1 MRTAPRRH
9 PLATCAL
16 LAALLPACWV
26 TSSEH
31 DRVKGELE
39 RRLGALEN
47 NDRQRREQLQQAVD
61 QATSQVRTLNEQL
74 EQARAQTRN
83 LADLGTRFD
92 AMDERLRTLNGAL
105 DELRHALDETAQAR
119 TQLDTRL
126 TAAERRIGIAPQVD
140 PSQIP
145 ADNAQLMA
153 MARTAFEGREYA
165 RSRFLTQTLLTRA
178 AQDPLADD
186 ALLLQARCLI
196 AENRAASGVQE
207 LNRLMQTYPQGD
219 AVPEALSVLSEAFVN
234 LRMCTQ
240 AQRTLRLLIE
250 RHGRTAPG
258 AAARARLDQVRALP
272 REACGG

>member
-1 MRTAPRRH
+1 MT
-9 PLATCAL
+9 T
-16 LAALLPACWV
+16 
-26 TSSEH
+26 SEH
-31 DRVKGELE
+31 DRVKTDLD

-61 QATSQVRTLNEQL
+61 QATAQVRTLNAQL

-105 DELRHALDETAQAR
+105 DELRHALDESTQAR
-119 TQLDTRL
+119 TQLDTRV
-126 TAAERRIGIAPQVD
+126 TAAERRIGIAPVVD

-145 ADNAQLMA
+145 ADNAQLLA
-153 MARTAFEGREYA
+153 MARTAFEGREFA
-165 RSRFLTQTLLTRA
+165 RARFLTQTLLTRA

-196 AENRAASGVQE
+196 AENRAASAVQE

-219 AVPEALSVLSEAFVN
+219 AVPEGLAVLSEAFVN

-240 AQRTLRLLIE
+240 AQRTLRLLVE
-250 RHGRTAPG
+250 RHGRTPAG
-258 AAARARLDQVRALP
+258 TAARARLEQVRTLP

>member
-1 MRTAPRRH
+1 MRTVTLRTS
-9 PLATCAL
+9 LATWAL
-16 LAALLPACWV
+16 VASTLTGCWV
-26 TSSEH
+26 TTAEH
-31 DRVKGELE
+31 DRVKGDLE

-47 NDRQRREQLQQAVD
+47 NDRQRREQLQEAVD
-61 QATSQVRTLNEQL
+61 QATTQVRTLNEQL

-119 TQLDTRL
+119 TQLDARL
-126 TAAERRIGIAPQVD
+126 TAAERRVGIAPQVD

-178 AQDPLADD
+178 AQDALADD

-207 LNRLMQTYPQGD
+207 LNRLMQTYPTGD
-219 AVPEALSVLSEAFVN
+219 AVPEALAVLSEAFVN

-250 RHGRTAPG
+250 RHGRTPPG
-258 AAARARLDQVRALP
+258 VAARARLEQVRTLP

>member
-1 MRTAPRRH
+1 MSTVTLRK
-9 PLATCAL
+9 PLALWAL
-16 LAALLPACWV
+16 VAATSACWV
-26 TSSEH
+26 TTSEH
-31 DRVKGELE
+31 DRVKTDLD

-61 QATSQVRTLNEQL
+61 QATAQVRTLNAQL

-105 DELRHALDETAQAR
+105 DELRHALDESTQAR
-119 TQLDTRL
+119 TQIDTRL
-126 TAAERRIGIAPQVD
+126 TAAERRIGIAPVVD

-145 ADNAQLMA
+145 ADNAQLLA

-165 RSRFLTQTLLTRA
+165 RARFLTQTLLTRA

-186 ALLLQARCLI
+186 ALLLQSRCLI
-196 AENRAASGVQE
+196 AENRAASAVQE

-219 AVPEALSVLSEAFVN
+219 AVPEGLSVLSEAFVN

-240 AQRTLRLLIE
+240 AQRTLRLLVE
-250 RHGRTAPG
+250 RHGRTPAG
-258 AAARARLDQVRALP
+258 AAARARLEQVRTLP

>member
-1 MRTAPRRH
+1 MSTVTLRK
-9 PLATCAL
+9 PLALWAL
-16 LAALLPACWV
+16 VAATSACWV
-26 TSSEH
+26 TTSEH
-31 DRVKGELE
+31 DRVKTDLD

-61 QATSQVRTLNEQL
+61 QATAQVRTLNAQL

-83 LADLGTRFD
+83 LADLGARFD
-92 AMDERLRTLNGAL
+92 GVDERLRTLNGAL
-105 DELRHALDETAQAR
+105 DELRHALDESTQAR
-119 TQLDTRL
+119 TQLDARV
-126 TAAERRIGIAPQVD
+126 TAAERRIGIAPVVD

-145 ADNAQLMA
+145 ADNAQLLA
-153 MARTAFEGREYA
+153 MARTAFEGREFA
-165 RSRFLTQTLLTRA
+165 RARFLTQTLLTRA

-196 AENRAASGVQE
+196 AENRAASAVQE

-219 AVPEALSVLSEAFVN
+219 AVPEGLAVLSEAFVN

-240 AQRTLRLLIE
+240 AQRTLRLLVE
-250 RHGRTAPG
+250 RHGRTPAG
-258 AAARARLDQVRALP
+258 TAARARLEQVRTLP

>member
-1 MRTAPRRH
+1 MRIVSPCTILPFV
-9 PLATCAL
+9 AL
-16 LAALLPACWV
+16 VASGCWV
-26 TSSEH
+26 TTSEH
-31 DRVKGELE
+31 DRVKSELE
-39 RRLGALEN
+39 RRIGALEN

-61 QATSQVRTLNEQL
+61 QATAQVRTLNEQL
-74 EQARAQTRN
+74 DQARAQTRN

-92 AMDERLRTLNGAL
+92 AMDERIRTLTGAL
-105 DELRHALDETAQAR
+105 DELRHALDENTQAR
-119 TQLDTRL
+119 AQLDTRL

-145 ADNAQLMA
+145 ADNGQLLT
-153 MARTAFEGREYA
+153 MARGAYDNREFA
-165 RSRFLTQTLLTRA
+165 RARFLTQTLLTRA
-178 AQDPLADD
+178 PQDPLADD

-207 LNRLMQTYPQGD
+207 LNRLMQNYPQGD
-219 AVPEALSVLSEAFVN
+219 AVPEALSVLAEAFVN

-258 AAARARLDQVRALP
+258 MAARARLEQVRALP

>member
-1 MRTAPRRH
+1 MSTVTLRK
-9 PLATCAL
+9 PLALWAL
-16 LAALLPACWV
+16 VVATSACWV
-26 TSSEH
+26 TTSEH
-31 DRVKGELE
+31 DRVKADLD

-61 QATSQVRTLNEQL
+61 QATAQVRTLNEQL

-105 DELRHALDETAQAR
+105 DELRHALDESTQAR

-126 TAAERRIGIAPQVD
+126 TAAERRIGIAPVVD

-145 ADNAQLMA
+145 ADNAQLLA
-153 MARTAFEGREYA
+153 MARTAFDSREYA
-165 RSRFLTQTLLTRA
+165 RARFLTQTLLTRA

-196 AENRAASGVQE
+196 AENRAASAVQE

-219 AVPEALSVLSEAFVN
+219 AVPEALAVLSEAFVN

-240 AQRTLRLLIE
+240 AQRTLRLLVE
-250 RHGRTAPG
+250 RHGRTPAG
-258 AAARARLDQVRALP
+258 TAARARLEQVRTLP

>member
-1 MRTAPRRH
+1 MSTVTLRK
-9 PLATCAL
+9 PLALWAL
-16 LAALLPACWV
+16 VAATSACWV
-26 TSSEH
+26 TTSEH
-31 DRVKGELE
+31 DRVKTDFD

-61 QATSQVRTLNEQL
+61 QATAQVRTLNAQL

-105 DELRHALDETAQAR
+105 DELRHALDESTQAR
-119 TQLDTRL
+119 TQLDTRV
-126 TAAERRIGIAPQVD
+126 TAAERRIGIAPVVD

-145 ADNAQLMA
+145 ADNAQLLA
-153 MARTAFEGREYA
+153 MARAAFDGREFA
-165 RSRFLTQTLLTRA
+165 RARFLTQTLLTRA

-186 ALLLQARCLI
+186 ALLLQSRCLI
-196 AENRAASGVQE
+196 AENRAASAVQE

-219 AVPEALSVLSEAFVN
+219 AVPEGLSVLSEAFVN

-240 AQRTLRLLIE
+240 AQRTLRLLVE
-250 RHGRTAPG
+250 RHGRTPAG
-258 AAARARLDQVRALP
+258 TAARARLEQVRTLP